1 MPQHIVWR
9 DLLSLDPDA
18 PDLPWKVLREGVDI
32 LPIHGDIDTGCSTA
46 LLRYRPGA
54 SVPQHLHSGHEHIL
68 ILRGSQADQHGI
80 YRQGTFLINMP
91 GGSHRVVSVEGCLVL
106 AIWEAPVR
114 FL

>member
-1 MPQHIVWR
+1 MPPHIVWR

-18 PDLPWKVLREGVDI
+18 ADLPWQPLRDGVDI
-32 LPIHGDIDTGCSTA
+32 LQVHGDVQAGCSTA
-46 LLRYRPGA
+46 LLRYQPGA

-80 YRQGTFLINMP
+80 YRAGTFLINMP
-91 GGSHRVVSVEGCLVL
+91 GGSHRVVSVEGCLAL
-106 AIWEAPVR
+106 AIWEAPVK

>member
-9 DLLSLDPDA
+9 DLLSLDPDV
-18 PDLPWKVLREGVDI
+18 PDLPWKPLREGVDI
-32 LPIHGDIDTGCSTA
+32 LPIHGDVEQGCSTA
-46 LLRYRPGA
+46 LLRYQPGA

-80 YRQGTFLINMP
+80 YRQGTFLINRP
-91 GGSHRVVSVEGCLVL
+91 GGSHRVVSVEGCLAL
-106 AIWEAPVR
+106 AIWEAPVK